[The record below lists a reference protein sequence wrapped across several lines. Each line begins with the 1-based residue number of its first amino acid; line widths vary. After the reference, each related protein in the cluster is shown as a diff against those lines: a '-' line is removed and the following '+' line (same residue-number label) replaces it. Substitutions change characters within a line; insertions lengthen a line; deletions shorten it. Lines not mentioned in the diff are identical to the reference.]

1 MSVSAGTVRKMKKED
16 LDRVSQ
22 IEKECFSTPWSRDA
36 FEDMIDNEAALYM
49 VAEDNGYIVAN
60 CGVIVAAGEGDIC
73 NVAVDPSYR
82 KRGIAKLLLT
92 RIMEEASKELSVY
105 AFTLEVRISN
115 RAAISLYEKLGFVNE
130 GIRPGFYTSP
140 KEDAVIFWKR

>member
-1 MSVSAGTVRKMKKED
+1 MSVSAITVRKMKKDD

-22 IEKECFSTPWSRDA
+22 IEKECFSTPWSRDS
-36 FEDMIDNEAALYM
+36 FEDMIDNPAALYM

-60 CGVIVAAGEGDIC
+60 CGVIIAAGEGDIC

-92 RIMEEASKELSVY
+92 RVMEEASKEMGVLS
-105 AFTLEVRISN
+105 FTLEVRRSN
-115 RAAISLYEKLGFVNE
+115 TAAISLYEKLGFVNE

>member
-1 MSVSAGTVRKMKKED
+1 MSVSAVTVRKMKKED

>member
-1 MSVSAGTVRKMKKED
+1 MSVSGVTVRKMKKEV

-22 IEKECFSTPWSRDA
+22 IVKECFSTPWSRDA

-82 KRGIAKLLLT
+82 KRGIAESLLT
-92 RIMEEASKELSVY
+92 RIMEEASKNMAVY

-115 RAAISLYEKLGFVNE
+115 KAAISLYEKLGFVNE

>member
-1 MSVSAGTVRKMKKED
+1 MSVSAVTVRKMKKED

-92 RIMEEASKELSVY
+92 RIMEEASKKMAVY

-115 RAAISLYEKLGFVNE
+115 KAAISLYEKLGFVNE

>member
-1 MSVSAGTVRKMKKED
+1 MSVSAITVRKMKKED

-22 IEKECFSTPWSRDA
+22 IEKECFSTPWSRDS

-60 CGVIVAAGEGDIC
+60 CGVIIAAGEGDIC

-92 RIMEEASKELSVY
+92 RVMEEASKEMGVLS
-105 AFTLEVRISN
+105 FTLEVRRSN
-115 RAAISLYEKLGFVNE
+115 TAAISLYEKLGFVNE

>member
-1 MSVSAGTVRKMKKED
+1 MSVSGLTVRKMKKED

-36 FEDMIDNEAALYM
+36 FEDMIDNPLALYM
-49 VAEDNGYIVAN
+49 VAEDNGHVVAN
-60 CGVIVAAGEGDIC
+60 CGVISAAGEGDIC
-73 NVAVDPSYR
+73 NVAVDPAYR
-82 KRGIAKLLLT
+82 KRGIGEKLLSE
-92 RIMEEASKELSVY
+92 IMNVASKELLVED
-105 AFTLEVRISN
+105 FTLEVRASN
-115 RAAISLYEKLGFVNE
+115 TAAISLYEKLGFVNE

>member
-1 MSVSAGTVRKMKKED
+1 
-16 LDRVSQ
+16 
-22 IEKECFSTPWSRDA
+22 
-36 FEDMIDNEAALYM
+36 MIDNEAALYM

-92 RIMEEASKELSVY
+92 RIMEEAAKKMAVY

-115 RAAISLYEKLGFVNE
+115 KAAISLYEKLGFVNE

>member
-1 MSVSAGTVRKMKKED
+1 MSVSAITVRKMKKDD

-22 IEKECFSTPWSRDA
+22 IEKECFSTPWSRDS
-36 FEDMIDNEAALYM
+36 FEDMIDNPAALYM

-60 CGVIVAAGEGDIC
+60 CGVIIAAGEGDIC

-92 RIMEEASKELSVY
+92 RVMEEASKEMAVFS
-105 AFTLEVRISN
+105 FTLEVRRSN
-115 RAAISLYEKLGFVNE
+115 TAAISLYEKLGFVNE

>member
-1 MSVSAGTVRKMKKED
+1 MSVSTITVRKMKKED

-22 IEKECFSTPWSRDA
+22 IEKECFSTPWSRDS

-60 CGVIVAAGEGDIC
+60 CGVIIAAGEGDIC

-92 RIMEEASKELSVY
+92 RVMEEASKEMTVLS
-105 AFTLEVRISN
+105 FTLEVRRSN
-115 RAAISLYEKLGFVNE
+115 TAAISLYEKLGFVNE

>member
-1 MSVSAGTVRKMKKED
+1 MSVSTVTVRKMKKED

-92 RIMEEASKELSVY
+92 RIMEEASKNMAVY

-115 RAAISLYEKLGFVNE
+115 KAAISLYEKLGFVNE

>member
-1 MSVSAGTVRKMKKED
+1 MSVSAITVRKMKKED

-22 IEKECFSTPWSRDA
+22 IEKECFSTPWSRDS

-60 CGVIVAAGEGDIC
+60 CGVIIAAGEGDIC

-92 RIMEEASKELSVY
+92 RVMEEASKEMAVLS
-105 AFTLEVRISN
+105 FTLEVRRSN
-115 RAAISLYEKLGFVNE
+115 TAAISLYEKLGFVNE

>member
-1 MSVSAGTVRKMKKED
+1 MSVSTITVRKMKKED

-22 IEKECFSTPWSRDA
+22 IEKECFSTPWSRDS

-60 CGVIVAAGEGDIC
+60 CGVIIAAGEGDIC

-82 KRGIAKLLLT
+82 KRGIAKLLLI
-92 RIMEEASKELSVY
+92 RVMEEASKEMAVLS
-105 AFTLEVRISN
+105 FTLEVRRSN
-115 RAAISLYEKLGFVNE
+115 TAAIALYEKLGFVNE

>member
-1 MSVSAGTVRKMKKED
+1 MSVSAITVRKMKKDD

-22 IEKECFSTPWSRDA
+22 IEKECFSTPWSRDS

-60 CGVIVAAGEGDIC
+60 CGVITVAGEGDIC

-92 RIMEEASKELSVY
+92 RVMEEASKEMAVLS
-105 AFTLEVRISN
+105 FTLEVRRSN
-115 RAAISLYEKLGFVNE
+115 TAAISLYEKLGFVNE

>member
-1 MSVSAGTVRKMKKED
+1 MSVSGLTVRKMKKED

-36 FEDMIDNEAALYM
+36 FEDMIDNPLALYM
-49 VAEDNGYIVAN
+49 VAEDNGYVVAN
-60 CGVIVAAGEGDIC
+60 CGVISAAGEGDIC
-73 NVAVDPSYR
+73 NVAVDPAYR
-82 KRGIAKLLLT
+82 KRGIGEKLLSE
-92 RIMEEASKELSVY
+92 IMNVASKELLVE
-105 AFTLEVRISN
+105 AFTLEVRASN
-115 RAAISLYEKLGFVNE
+115 KAAISLYEKLGFVNE

>member
-1 MSVSAGTVRKMKKED
+1 MKKED

-82 KRGIAKLLLT
+82 KRGIAESLLT
-92 RIMEEASKELSVY
+92 RIMEEASKKMAVY

-115 RAAISLYEKLGFVNE
+115 KAAISLYEKLGFVNE

>member
-1 MSVSAGTVRKMKKED
+1 MSVNTITVRKMKKED

-22 IEKECFSTPWSRDA
+22 IEKECFSTPWSRDS
-36 FEDMIDNEAALYM
+36 FEDMIDNPAALYM

-60 CGVIVAAGEGDIC
+60 CGVIIAAGEGDIC

-92 RIMEEASKELSVY
+92 TIMEEASKEMGVLS
-105 AFTLEVRISN
+105 FTLEVRRSN
-115 RAAISLYEKLGFVNE
+115 TAAISLYEKLGFVNE

>member
-1 MSVSAGTVRKMKKED
+1 MSVSVVTVRKMKKED

-92 RIMEEASKELSVY
+92 RIMEEASKNMAVY

-115 RAAISLYEKLGFVNE
+115 KAAISLYEKLGFVNE

>member
-1 MSVSAGTVRKMKKED
+1 MSVSGLTVRKMKKED

-36 FEDMIDNEAALYM
+36 FEDMIDNPLALYM
-49 VAEDNGYIVAN
+49 VAEDNGYVVAN
-60 CGVIVAAGEGDIC
+60 CGVISAAGEGDIC
-73 NVAVDPSYR
+73 NVAVDPAYR
-82 KRGIAKLLLT
+82 KRGIGEKLLSE
-92 RIMEEASKELSVY
+92 IMNVASKELLVE
-105 AFTLEVRISN
+105 AFTLEVRASN

>member
-1 MSVSAGTVRKMKKED
+1 MSVSAITVRKMKKDD

-22 IEKECFSTPWSRDA
+22 IEKECFSTPWSRDS

-60 CGVIVAAGEGDIC
+60 CGVIIAAGEGDIC

-92 RIMEEASKELSVY
+92 RVMEEASKEMAVLS
-105 AFTLEVRISN
+105 FTLEVRRSN
-115 RAAISLYEKLGFVNE
+115 TAAISLYEKLGFVNE

>member
-1 MSVSAGTVRKMKKED
+1 MSVSTITVRKMKKED

-22 IEKECFSTPWSRDA
+22 IEKECFSTPWSRDS

-60 CGVIVAAGEGDIC
+60 CGVIIAAGEGDIC

-92 RIMEEASKELSVY
+92 RVMEEASKEMAVLS
-105 AFTLEVRISN
+105 FTLEVRRSN
-115 RAAISLYEKLGFVNE
+115 TAAISLYEKLGFVNE
-130 GIRPGFYTSP
+130 GIRPRFYTSP

>member
-1 MSVSAGTVRKMKKED
+1 MSVSGLTVRKMKKED

-36 FEDMIDNEAALYM
+36 FEDMIDNPLALYM
-49 VAEDNGYIVAN
+49 VAEDNGYVVAN
-60 CGVIVAAGEGDIC
+60 CGVISAAGEGDIC
-73 NVAVDPSYR
+73 NVAVDPAYR
-82 KRGIAKLLLT
+82 KRGIGEKLLSE
-92 RIMEEASKELSVY
+92 IMNVASKELLVE
-105 AFTLEVRISN
+105 AFTLEVRESN
-115 RAAISLYEKLGFVNE
+115 TAAISLYEKLGFVNE

>member
-1 MSVSAGTVRKMKKED
+1 MSVSGLTVRKMKKED

-36 FEDMIDNEAALYM
+36 FEDMIDNPLALYM
-49 VAEDNGYIVAN
+49 VAEDKGYVVAN
-60 CGVIVAAGEGDIC
+60 CGVISAAGEGDIC
-73 NVAVDPSYR
+73 NVAVDPAYR
-82 KRGIAKLLLT
+82 KRGIGEKLLSE
-92 RIMEEASKELSVY
+92 IMNVASKELLVE
-105 AFTLEVRISN
+105 AFTLEVRASN
-115 RAAISLYEKLGFVNE
+115 KAAISLYEKLGFVNE

>member
-1 MSVSAGTVRKMKKED
+1 MSVSTITVRKMKKED

-22 IEKECFSTPWSRDA
+22 IEKECFSTPWSRDS

-60 CGVIVAAGEGDIC
+60 CGVIIAAGEGDIC

-92 RIMEEASKELSVY
+92 RVMEEASKEMAVLS
-105 AFTLEVRISN
+105 FTLEVRRSN
-115 RAAISLYEKLGFVNE
+115 TAAISLYEKLGFINE

>member
-1 MSVSAGTVRKMKKED
+1 MSVSTITVRKMKKED

-22 IEKECFSTPWSRDA
+22 IEKECFSTPWSRDS

-60 CGVIVAAGEGDIC
+60 CGVIIAAGEGDIC

-82 KRGIAKLLLT
+82 KKGIAKLLLT
-92 RIMEEASKELSVY
+92 TIMEEASKEMGVLS
-105 AFTLEVRISN
+105 FTLEVRRSN
-115 RAAISLYEKLGFVNE
+115 IAAISLYEKLGFVNE

>member
-1 MSVSAGTVRKMKKED
+1 MSVCAITVRKMKKDD

-22 IEKECFSTPWSRDA
+22 IEKECFSTPWSRDS

-60 CGVIVAAGEGDIC
+60 CGVIIAAGEGDIC

-92 RIMEEASKELSVY
+92 RVMEEASKEMAVLS
-105 AFTLEVRISN
+105 FTLEVRRSN
-115 RAAISLYEKLGFVNE
+115 TAAISLYEKLGFVNE

>member
-1 MSVSAGTVRKMKKED
+1 MCTED

-36 FEDMIDNEAALYM
+36 FEDMIDNPLALYM
-49 VAEDNGYIVAN
+49 VAEDNGYVVAN
-60 CGVIVAAGEGDIC
+60 CGVISAAGEGDIC
-73 NVAVDPSYR
+73 NVAVDPAYR
-82 KRGIAKLLLT
+82 KRGIGEKLLSE
-92 RIMEEASKELSVY
+92 IMNVASKELLVE
-105 AFTLEVRISN
+105 AFTLEVRASN

>member
-1 MSVSAGTVRKMKKED
+1 MSVSGLTVRKMKKED

-36 FEDMIDNEAALYM
+36 FEDMIDNPLALYM
-49 VAEDNGYIVAN
+49 VAEDNGYVVAN
-60 CGVIVAAGEGDIC
+60 CGVISAVGEGDIC
-73 NVAVDPSYR
+73 NVAVDPAYR
-82 KRGIAKLLLT
+82 KRGIGEKLLSE
-92 RIMEEASKELSVY
+92 IMNVASKELLVE
-105 AFTLEVRISN
+105 AFTLEVRASN
-115 RAAISLYEKLGFVNE
+115 KAAISLYEKLGFVNE

>member
-1 MSVSAGTVRKMKKED
+1 MSVSGLMVRKMKKED

-36 FEDMIDNEAALYM
+36 FEDMIDNPLALYM
-49 VAEDNGYIVAN
+49 VAEDNGYVVAN
-60 CGVIVAAGEGDIC
+60 CGVISAAGEGDIC
-73 NVAVDPSYR
+73 NVAVDPAYR
-82 KRGIAKLLLT
+82 KRGIGEKLLSE
-92 RIMEEASKELSVY
+92 IMNVASKELLVE
-105 AFTLEVRISN
+105 AFTLEVRASN
-115 RAAISLYEKLGFVNE
+115 KAAISLYEKLGFVNE

>member
-1 MSVSAGTVRKMKKED
+1 MSVSAVTVRKMKKED

-82 KRGIAKLLLT
+82 KRGIAELLLT
-92 RIMEEASKELSVY
+92 RIMEEASSKMAVE

>member
-1 MSVSAGTVRKMKKED
+1 MSVSAVTVRKMKKED

-49 VAEDNGYIVAN
+49 VAEDNRYIVSN

-115 RAAISLYEKLGFVNE
+115 KAAISLYEKLGFVNE

>member
-1 MSVSAGTVRKMKKED
+1 MSVSTITVRKMKKED

-22 IEKECFSTPWSRDA
+22 IEKECFSTPWSRDS
-36 FEDMIDNEAALYM
+36 FEDMIDNPAALYM

-60 CGVIVAAGEGDIC
+60 CGVIIAAGEGDIC

-92 RIMEEASKELSVY
+92 RVMEEASKEMAVLS
-105 AFTLEVRISN
+105 FTLEVRRSN
-115 RAAISLYEKLGFVNE
+115 TAAISLYEKLGFVNE

>member
-1 MSVSAGTVRKMKKED
+1 MSVSTITVRKMKKED

-22 IEKECFSTPWSRDA
+22 IEKECFSTPWSRDS

-60 CGVIVAAGEGDIC
+60 CGVIIAAGEGDIC

-92 RIMEEASKELSVY
+92 TIMEEASKEMGVLS
-105 AFTLEVRISN
+105 FTLEVRRSN
-115 RAAISLYEKLGFVNE
+115 TAAISLYEKLGF
-130 GIRPGFYTSP
+130 
-140 KEDAVIFWKR
+140 KEIYVMEQFMK

>member
-1 MSVSAGTVRKMKKED
+1 MSVSGLTVRKMKKED

-36 FEDMIDNEAALYM
+36 FEDMIDNPLALYM
-49 VAEDNGYIVAN
+49 VAEDNGYVVAN
-60 CGVIVAAGEGDIC
+60 CGVISAAGDGDIC
-73 NVAVDPSYR
+73 NVAVDPAYR
-82 KRGIAKLLLT
+82 KRGIGEKLLSE
-92 RIMEEASKELSVY
+92 IMNVASKELLVE
-105 AFTLEVRISN
+105 AFTLEVRESN
-115 RAAISLYEKLGFVNE
+115 KAAISLYEKLGFVNE